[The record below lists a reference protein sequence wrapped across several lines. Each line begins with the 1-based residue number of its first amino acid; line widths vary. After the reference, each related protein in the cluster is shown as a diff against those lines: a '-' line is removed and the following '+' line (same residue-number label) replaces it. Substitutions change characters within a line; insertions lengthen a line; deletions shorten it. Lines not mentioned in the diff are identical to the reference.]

1 MKNKITALLACSALA
16 VCAYSA
22 ENAVAVSSAQF
33 KKVNAKT
40 DVLGRH
46 NPNVRNVSKV
56 SKAYVKKD
64 LKNRALL
71 AKEYQTPDYP
81 FSSSE
86 KRINAVDGEYS
97 YIKNSSNNNFTE
109 TYKWYGETKTK
120 AAYAQT
126 SNNLEMGMT
135 IRNFYAN
142 GQLGGLRGFDG
153 STDKRN
159 LWPTFYSNSTSLSAD
174 YIDSQEL
181 TNIGNFDNDN
191 DLRYYAIGPGY
202 TGNNIGIYV
211 QQKAIPSTDLGL
223 QYEQLNGCDG
233 SRGTT
238 EKYRD
243 MYYASEPIRILNS
256 TSPKAKIYVMDSDCG
271 EYGSTT
277 NLRSGAR
284 QPSNP
289 QNYSKPLYVGLHT
302 AGRGSDY
309 NYNEIAQDID
319 DYVYFNRVI
328 QIAAAGNTSGENTFI
343 SDYAKGANVIS
354 VGAIK
359 PVRYGQSYLPN
370 SDWHNT
376 VFNGMVKMEKPEI
389 ANFTNIYIKNTK
401 GGVFSD
407 DINQRYRFN
416 YPSVTGTE
424 GAATLTA
431 GMVVDLLDRVPF
443 YKWHPEVVK
452 ALLLS
457 ASTKNITNGSSY
469 DIDRNIHYDMA
480 TAYPSFENMIRG
492 NRARFWNGNNADYFR
507 SEMITFEEKGIVEG
521 RTYRVAIAWLSRGS
535 YIKQYKKLPQDIDL
549 RICQGNGC
557 AGSQSSNN
565 PYEVVEYTARSSAP
579 ITVEISRW
587 RNDGGYV
594 LLGYNMHEI
603 Y

>member
-1 MKNKITALLACSALA
+1 MKNKITTLLACSALA

-56 SKAYVKKD
+56 YVKKNI
-64 LKNRALL
+64 KNRALL
-71 AKEYQTPDYP
+71 AKEYQAPNYP
-81 FSSSE
+81 LSSSE
-86 KRINAVDGEYS
+86 SRIYKVDGEYS
-97 YIKNSSNNNFTE
+97 YIKNANNKFIE
-109 TYKWYGETKTK
+109 TYKWYGQTKTK
-120 AAYAQT
+120 AEYVQE
-126 SNNLEMGMT
+126 SNTKEMRMT
-135 IRNFYAN
+135 IRNEYAN
-142 GQLGGLRGFDG
+142 GDLGGLLGFEET
-153 STDKRN
+153 TDKRN
-159 LWPTFYSNSTSLSAD
+159 LSPSVYILSRDYLNRD

-191 DLRYYAIGPGY
+191 DLRYYAIDPNY
-202 TGNNIGIYV
+202 RGNDIGIYV
-211 QQKAIPSTDLGL
+211 QQNAIPSMYLGL
-223 QYEQLNGCDG
+223 QYEQLNGCQAG
-233 SRGTT
+233 RGGI
-238 EKYRD
+238 EKYRE

-256 TSPKAKIYVMDSDCG
+256 TSPKAQIYVMDSDCG
-271 EYGSTT
+271 EYGSIT

-289 QNYSKPLYVGLHT
+289 QYYDKSLYVGLHT
-302 AGRGSDY
+302 AGRGTNY
-309 NYNEIAQDID
+309 NYNETAQDID

-376 VFNGMVKMEKPEI
+376 VFDGMVKMEKPEI

-457 ASTKNITNGSSY
+457 ASTKDIPNGDYYDNDRHTYY
-469 DIDRNIHYDMA
+469 DIA
-480 TAYPSFENMIRG
+480 TKYPSFQNMIKG
-492 NRARFWNGNNADYFR
+492 NRARFWNGNNADYFQ
-507 SEMITFEEKGIVEG
+507 SEKITFQETGIVKD
-521 RTYRVAIAWLSRGS
+521 RKYRIAIAWLSRGS
-535 YIKQYKKLPQDIDL
+535 YIKDYHMLPQDLDL
-549 RICQGNGC
+549 KICQGNTC
-557 AGSQSSNN
+557 KTSESSLN
-565 PYEVVEYTARSSAP
+565 PYEVLDFTATSTEP
-579 ITVEISRW
+579 ITVEINRW